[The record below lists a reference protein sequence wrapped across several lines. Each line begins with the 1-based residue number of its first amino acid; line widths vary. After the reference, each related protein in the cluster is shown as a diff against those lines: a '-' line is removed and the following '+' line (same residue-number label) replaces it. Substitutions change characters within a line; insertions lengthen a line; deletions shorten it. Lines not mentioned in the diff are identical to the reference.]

1 MTSLDFMKNGKV
13 VGLIL
18 IVVIG
23 ISLIGSLFFYTKS
36 KKYEKDIKETFLN
49 KTSVVLSIQPESFCG
64 TSFMTIIVKNDGHD
78 ASGPIKVNVSN
89 PEETVSSTCVIPNI
103 DPVNIGSCSIERG
116 VSLMKPGFYKITASS
131 EKSNASG
138 KIYCP

>member
-1 MTSLDFMKNGKV
+1 MTSIDFIKNDKV
-13 VGLIL
+13 VELIL

-23 ISLIGSLFFYTKS
+23 TSLLGLLFSAQKV
-36 KKYEKDIKETFLN
+36 KNMRDIKEIFLN

-64 TSFMTIIVKNDGHD
+64 PSFMTIVVKNDGHN
-78 ASGPIKVNVSN
+78 ASGPIKVTVSD
-89 PEETVSSTCVIPNI
+89 PEETVSSTCVISNI
-103 DPVNIGSCSIERG
+103 DPLNIESCSIQRG
-116 VSLMKPGFYKITASS
+116 VSLMKPGFYKITVSS